1 MKKLFVVLGLALNQL
16 FSLDLHGIEIMTG
29 WENLQSGAVSI
40 SWCTYDDFPISR
52 AETVL
57 NHSID
62 KISMAIQDLDHYPDI
77 FDRVTKTNRLGTDVV
92 QIVLDMPFPFDGRDY
107 IVKYN
112 IENRDDR
119 WVFVF
124 TAVAHPKGILN
135 PDHVRLPNAA
145 GIWILTALEPNK
157 TKVIYAWNG
166 ELLGNFPDFGLTRAW
181 VTQGTEV
188 LNWLDEELT
197 KRNNS

>member
-1 MKKLFVVLGLALNQL
+1 MKKLFTVLGLSLTQL
-16 FSLDLHGIEIMTG
+16 FSLDLHGIETMTG
-29 WENLQSGAVSI
+29 WENLQTGAVSI
-40 SWCTYDDFPISR
+40 TWCTYDDFPISR

-62 KISMAIQDLDHYPDI
+62 KISKAIQDLDHYPDI
-77 FDRVTKTNRLGTDVV
+77 FDRVKKTNRLETDVV

-112 IENRDDR
+112 IENLDDR

-124 TAVAHPKGILN
+124 TAVDHPKGTLYS
-135 PDHVRLPNAA
+135 DHVRLPNAA

-188 LNWLDEELT
+188 LNWLDKELI